1 MLEIKNLHVS
11 IHGIE
16 ILKGINLKVG
26 SGETHAIMGPN
37 GSGKSTLAY
46 VLAGKPGYE
55 ITKGSVLFEGS
66 DLSTMPV
73 EDRSRAGIFLSF
85 QNPIAIPGVR
95 MDHFIRAGYNQ
106 LQKATGKQEL
116 DVLKFDKLIKE
127 KAASLEI
134 DYSMTKRFVNDGF
147 SGGERKKNE
156 VLQMAVLEPKLAL
169 LDEIDS
175 GLDVDALRE
184 VATAVNNMRS
194 QSRSLILVTH
204 YQRLLDHIAPDYVH
218 VLSEGV
224 FIAQG
229 GSQLA
234 KDVELHG
241 YDWLINRGIESSLN

>member
-116 DVLKFDKLIKE
+116 DVLKFDK
-127 KAASLEI
+127 
-134 DYSMTKRFVNDGF
+134 
-147 SGGERKKNE
+147 RKGRIIGN
-156 VLQMAVLEPKLAL
+156 
-169 LDEIDS
+169 
-175 GLDVDALRE
+175 
-184 VATAVNNMRS
+184 
-194 QSRSLILVTH
+194 
-204 YQRLLDHIAPDYVH
+204 
-218 VLSEGV
+218 
-224 FIAQG
+224 
-229 GSQLA
+229 
-234 KDVELHG
+234 
-241 YDWLINRGIESSLN
+241 